1 MLRIICKMRHLLLLI
16 PLIVAYE
23 KCNVED
29 AGSVETSATTGKYV
43 GLRQGQGFP
52 FELLVYSYDLFIF
65 TQTFLFGTPAKAALK
80 KARWSTGMSIAGF
93 VTVENQSDLKG
104 QLL

>member
-1 MLRIICKMRHLLLLI
+1 MLI
-16 PLIVAYE
+16 PSIVAYE

-52 FELLVYSYDLFIF
+52 FELFVYSYDLFIF
-65 TQTFLFGTPAKAALK
+65 NQTFCLEHQRRLRSRRQDG
-80 KARWSTGMSIAGF
+80 
-93 VTVENQSDLKG
+93 
-104 QLL
+104 LLE